1 MENMVYYGLESG
13 WCINKIYG
21 YYPEF
26 KKAVLVTK
34 SGFLFLSFCHP
45 NKIKS

>member
-1 MENMVYYGLESG
+1 MVYYGLENNRR
-13 WCINKIYG
+13 INKTYR

-26 KKAVLVTK
+26 KKAVLVMEN
-34 SGFLFLSFCHP
+34 GFLFFSFCYP

>member
-1 MENMVYYGLESG
+1 MVYYGLESN
-13 WCINKIYG
+13 WRINKTYG

-26 KKAVLVTK
+26 KKAILITEG
-34 SGFLFLSFCHP
+34 GFLFFSFRHL